1 MMDERGKT
9 SAKQHEELEKAPS
22 RIDENPEERIIR
34 ALLDNFPT
42 AVTDF
47 KKLGAGVV
55 RTRVERRDLFKAC
68 KFLRDSQGFE
78 HLSMITAVEYESKFE
93 LLYHITSYQHRLLL
107 ELITTTPKEDPSV
120 DSVSAIWGG
129 ADWQER
135 ESYDLMGIKFNNHPK
150 LERIL
155 LPNDFM
161 YHPLRKDF
169 KG

>member
-1 MMDERGKT
+1 MDERGKT
-9 SAKQHEELEKAPS
+9 GAGQEGGLEKAPT
-22 RIDENPEERIIR
+22 RVGEDPEERVIR
-34 ALLDNFPT
+34 ALLETFPT

-47 KKLGAGVV
+47 KKLRKGVV
-55 RTRVERRDLFKAC
+55 RARVERRDLFKAC
-68 KFLRDSQGFE
+68 MFLRDSQGFE
-78 HLSMITAVEYESKFE
+78 HLSMVSAVEYDSKFE
-93 LLYHITSYQHRLLL
+93 IVYHITSYQHRLFL

-120 DSVSAIWGG
+120 DSVSSIWGG
-129 ADWQER
+129 ANWQER

-155 LPNDFM
+155 LPKDFL

>member
-1 MMDERGKT
+1 MDERGKMSGKELGGQEKT
-9 SAKQHEELEKAPS
+9 SSLT
-22 RIDENPEERIIR
+22 DENPEESIIK
-34 ALLDNFPT
+34 ALLDAFPT

-47 KKLGAGVV
+47 KKLGKGVV
-55 RTRVERRDLFKAC
+55 RARIERRDLFKAC
-68 KFLRDSQGFE
+68 MFMRDSQGFE
-78 HLSMITAVEYESKFE
+78 HLSMISAVEYDSRFE
-93 LLYHITSYQHRLLL
+93 LVYHITSYQHKLFL

-120 DSVSAIWGG
+120 DSVSSVWGG

-135 ESYDLMGIKFNNHPK
+135 ESFDLMGIKFNNHPK

-155 LPNDFM
+155 LPKDFT

>member
-1 MMDERGKT
+1 MSERGKT
-9 SAKQHEELEKAPS
+9 SAKQNDGLEKAPS
-22 RIDENPEERIIR
+22 QIDQNPEERVIR
-34 ALLDNFPT
+34 ALLDHFST

-47 KKLGAGVV
+47 KKLKKGVV
-55 RTRVERRDLFKAC
+55 RARVERRDLYKAC
-68 KFLRDSQGFE
+68 MFLRDNQGFE
-78 HLSMITAVEYESKFE
+78 HLSMISAVEYDSKFE
-93 LLYHITSYQHRLLL
+93 LVYHLTSYQNKLLV

-120 DSVSAIWGG
+120 DSVSSIWGG
-129 ADWQER
+129 ANWQER

-155 LPNDFM
+155 LPKDFL